1 MICATRSARFAIL
14 ERGVGSA
21 RPAAV
26 GGVEPDLADEAHEV
40 QLAAFIFG
48 DQHDRRAHRV
58 ASGHAGEAADG
69 GVVEVDGEV
78 GADQRLDAR
87 IGRFLEKLQPAEQV
101 IGVRFGDSRRLF
113 RLGVLEQRLHGDRAF
128 ARGAVNVGVDE
139 ADGVENRGLGTPN

>member
-87 IGRFLEKLQPAEQV
+87 IGRFLENSNPPNRLLVSVLA
-101 IGVRFGDSRRLF
+101 IAGVSSALAC
-113 RLGVLEQRLHGDRAF
+113 LNSVSTEIAPS
-128 ARGAVNVGVDE
+128 RGA
-139 ADGVENRGLGTPN
+139 L